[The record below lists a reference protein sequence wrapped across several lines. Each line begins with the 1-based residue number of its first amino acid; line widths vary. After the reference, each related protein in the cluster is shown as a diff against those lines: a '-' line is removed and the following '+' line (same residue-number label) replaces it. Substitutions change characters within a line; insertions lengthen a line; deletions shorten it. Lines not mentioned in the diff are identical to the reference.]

1 VSRRGITRRRL
12 LAAAGTV
19 LAAPGCIGG
28 GSPAPPPEGAHP
40 RAARLSGPLRVLAP
54 EGAVPAANRLTFS
67 QAGSVEVDI
76 QAAPAGSDLVALLAS
91 GHPADV
97 VLARQDDVTVL
108 GDLGL
113 LHALDH
119 DRIPNLG
126 LVDSSYLDLGYDRK
140 NRWSAPA
147 RYGVYG
153 FGYRRG
159 VVAGKAAGWADFFDL
174 VRRYAQQGVSFLPGP
189 VQPVAAALAA
199 LDEDVN
205 TDDDATLEQA
215 EALLLAARPGVNT
228 FSADPVARFG
238 RGELVLAMGSTA
250 DFGRVRRQPGRA
262 ADTRFVLPQGRSEMW
277 IDGWVMPVAGRHPET
292 ATEWID
298 AQLAPT
304 AAARA
309 WAASLVPAPERAA
322 ARLLPA
328 AVRND
333 PLATLDPNVLGRYEL
348 SAVSP
353 AGLQKRAEIWQR
365 VRAA

>member
-1 VSRRGITRRRL
+1 VFGRVITRRRL

-19 LAAPGCIGG
+19 LAAPACLGS
-28 GSPAPPPEGAHP
+28 GSPPPPPQAANP

-54 EGAVPAANRLTFS
+54 AGAVPAENRLAFAH
-67 QAGSVEVDI
+67 AGSVDVDI
-76 QAAPAGSDLVALLAS
+76 QIAPAGPDLIALLAS

-97 VLARQDDVTVL
+97 VLARQDDVAVL
-108 GDLGL
+108 GSLGL
-113 LHALDH
+113 LRDLEHARL
-119 DRIPNLG
+119 PNLG
-126 LVDSSYLDLGYDRK
+126 LVDPSFLDLGYDRK

-147 RYGVYG
+147 RYGAYG

-159 VVAGKAAGWADFFDL
+159 VVTGKAGDWADFFDL
-174 VRRYAQQGVSFLPGP
+174 VHGYALQGISFLPGP
-189 VQPVAAALAA
+189 IEPIAAALAA
-199 LDEDVN
+199 LDEDTN
-205 TDDDATLEQA
+205 TDDDSTLERAQ
-215 EALLLAARPGVNT
+215 ALLLAARPDVNT
-228 FSADPVARFG
+228 FSADPVDRFG

-277 IDGWVMPVAGRHPET
+277 IDGWVMPVAGRHPVT

-298 AQLAPT
+298 AQLAPP

-309 WAASLVPAPERAA
+309 WAASLVPVPERAA

-333 PLATLDPNVLGRYEL
+333 PLASLDPAVVGRYEL

-353 AGLQKRAEIWQR
+353 AGLQKRAEIWER